1 MPDKR
6 PQKENHP
13 SAYSGPLAEGSR
25 ANARGR
31 PQTKFDVRE
40 VGYVRSVRKF
50 IVIASGLPSCMN
62 GQLVEFANGVPGLVM
77 GFTKDK
83 VQILILGDAS
93 SVRAGDEV
101 YNKSLSLNLP
111 VGSGFKGRVVNSLC
125 QPVDGLGPID
135 ADDVYPV
142 FRVAPGVM
150 KRVPVKK
157 TLETGSLIL
166 DAVIPIAKGQRQLI
180 IGDRLTGKTTV
191 ALDAILNQ
199 KGKDV
204 ICIYCC
210 IGKPYSSLLK
220 VLDIL
225 IDKGAFE
232 YTVVV
237 SGIAS
242 LSAAEQYLAP
252 YTACMLGEYF
262 MYNGKDVLVVFDD
275 MTRHAWIY
283 RQISLLLE
291 RPPGREAYPGDIF
304 YIHSQL
310 MERAGFLKPE
320 LGGGSMSFFPIVE
333 ILQGDVTGYISTN
346 IISMTDGQL
355 YFSTALFNKGFKPA
369 IDFGLS
375 VSRIGSKAQWPA
387 MKELSKSLRID
398 YIQYKELLQM
408 TQLRATGISKEAE
421 AKLKH
426 GEAINQLIVQDKN
439 KPVSI
444 EEQII
449 YLYALSLGILDS
461 LSVTQA
467 EHFKQNIFSFVNK
480 LYPEFCSKVRAKGE
494 LTEELKKGLKACIE
508 VYVKERMK

>member
-1 MPDKR
+1 MSKDK
-6 PQKENHP
+6 
-13 SAYSGPLAEGSR
+13 
-25 ANARGR
+25 
-31 PQTKFDVRE
+31 PQTANRKPQTGFDIRE
-40 VGYVRSVRKF
+40 VGQVQSVRKF
-50 IVIASGLPSCMN
+50 IVLATGLPSCMN
-62 GQLVEFANGVPGLVM
+62 GQLVEFASGILGLVM
-77 GFTKDK
+77 GFTKDE
-83 VQILILGDAS
+83 VQILILGDATAI
-93 SVRAGDEV
+93 RAGDEV
-101 YNKSLSLNLP
+101 YNKSKSLNLP
-111 VGSGFKGRVVNSLC
+111 ASEAFLGRIVNGLC
-125 QPVDGLGPID
+125 QPQDGLGPIEGKEFL
-135 ADDVYPV
+135 PV

-150 KRVPVKK
+150 KRVPVKN
-157 TLETGSLIL
+157 TLETGALIL
-166 DAVIPIAKGQRQLI
+166 DAVIPIAKGQRQLL

-191 ALDAILNQ
+191 GIDAILNQ

-225 IDKGAFE
+225 REKGALE

-242 LSAAEQYLAP
+242 LSVAEQYLAP

-262 MYNGKDVLVVFDD
+262 MYNGKDVVVVFDD
-275 MTRHAWIY
+275 ITRHAWIY

-320 LGGGSMSFFPIVE
+320 LGGGSMTFFPIVE

-346 IISMTDGQL
+346 VISMTDGQL

-375 VSRIGSKAQWPA
+375 VSRIGNKAQWPA
-387 MKELSKSLRID
+387 MKELSKTLRID
-398 YIQYKELLQM
+398 YIQYKELVQM

-421 AKLKH
+421 KKLKR

-439 KPVSI
+439 KPI
-444 EEQII
+444 PMEEQII
-449 YLYALSLGILDS
+449 YLYALNLGMLDELSANQVKQFRQDIL
-461 LSVTQA
+461 L
-467 EHFKQNIFSFVNK
+467 FVNK
-480 LYPEFCSKVRAKGE
+480 TYPEFCAKIRVKKE
-494 LTEELKKGLKACIE
+494 LTEEFKKGLKACME
-508 VYVKERMK
+508 KYLKERIK